1 MTTIHIHIH
10 AMECMMTSSWEISEG
25 FMEMVFEINLERWI
39 GFVKMRGH
47 QETLRQ

>member
-10 AMECMMTSSWEISEG
+10 TTEYMMTSSWEISEG

-39 GFVKMRGH
+39 GFVKTRGN
-47 QETLRQ
+47 QETFRQ